1 MSNCQMS
8 SLPWIGQSSSCSSS
22 NTAEGRALFS
32 RSIDGRRASNDGNN
46 GLMVSSGKSNKEW
59 TSRDN
64 VEPAT
69 DWYTTPENE
78 VYFTFNTK
86 IHYVDCI
93 VATSHKFKF
102 IHTCNHKC

>member
-1 MSNCQMS
+1 MS
-8 SLPWIGQSSSCSSS
+8 SLPWIGHSSSCSSS
-22 NTAEGRALFS
+22 TTAEGRALFS
-32 RSIDGRRASNDGNN
+32 LSIDGRRARNDGSN

-78 VYFTFNTK
+78 VYLTFSTK
-86 IHYVDCI
+86 IHI

-102 IHTCNHKC
+102 IYNHNCWTC